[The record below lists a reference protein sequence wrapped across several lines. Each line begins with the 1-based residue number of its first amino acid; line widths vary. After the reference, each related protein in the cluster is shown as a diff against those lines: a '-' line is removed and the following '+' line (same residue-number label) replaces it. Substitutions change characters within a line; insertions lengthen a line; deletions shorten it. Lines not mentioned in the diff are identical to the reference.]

1 LESDLALVQASS
13 GLERLMVSD
22 GKAGPVKES
31 MVVQISAFLYYQAN
45 VMNSLH
51 SNKAFH
57 KMFRDT
63 LFRQIDKDFGE
74 YVDAQARMKPKS
86 LHHVY
91 EWDKAGIP
99 GSRLFSLSTTG
110 SDMLSFGIKYSFKM
124 SKSAVPSR
132 NKKQRRRY
140 VFKEKARIMESGMPV
155 VISPKSA
162 ERLVFELDGQTIFMP
177 KGASVTVKS
186 PGGKASS
193 NQFGLMYSRF
203 FASDLVNSSI
213 KRSGF
218 NNIFNAKIAK
228 ALQVPTS
235 IKKIKYSFSP
245 NVVRKEAD
253 MAVAQAFGGGAL

>member
-1 LESDLALVQASS
+1 MESDIALIQAAS
-13 GLERLMVSD
+13 GLEKLMTGGVK
-22 GKAGPVKES
+22 GGPVMS
-31 MVVQISAFLYYQAN
+31 SIVAQVSAFLYYEAN
-45 VMNSLH
+45 VMNGLH

-57 KMFRDT
+57 KLFRDT
-63 LFRQIDKDFGE
+63 LFSQINKDFGE
-74 YVDAQARMKPKS
+74 YVDAQARMKPNS

-91 EWDKAGIP
+91 EWNKTGDQS
-99 GSRLFSLSTTG
+99 SRLFKLATTG
-110 SDMLSFGIKYSFKM
+110 SNMLSFGVKYSFKV
-124 SKSAVPSR
+124 SKSQVPSK

-140 VFKEKARIMESGMPV
+140 VFKDKAQIMEKGMPV
-155 VISPKSA
+155 VISPLSA
-162 ERLVFELDGQTIFMP
+162 ERLVFEMDGETVFMP

-203 FASDLVNSSI
+203 FSSDLVSASI

-228 ALQVPTS
+228 ALGVPTS
-235 IKKIKYSFSP
+235 IKKVKYSFSP

-253 MAVAQAFGGGAL
+253 MALAQSFGGGVL